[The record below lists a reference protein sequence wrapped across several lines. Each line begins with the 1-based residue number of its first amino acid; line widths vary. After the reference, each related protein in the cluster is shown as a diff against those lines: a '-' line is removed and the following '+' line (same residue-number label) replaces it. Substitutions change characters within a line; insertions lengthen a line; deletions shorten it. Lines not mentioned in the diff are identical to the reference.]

1 MKTIKIHDAIY
12 EIKGENYE
20 MAEKLDITDKLIRNR
35 LLNRWTL
42 AEACQ
47 VPKGMKRE
55 DLVYINYAK
64 QYEEDNKEAKQNYHD
79 EKQREERPW
88 LYDGTPQNH
97 DRGKYTKELM
107 RNNAIAKV
115 KVDMYG
121 NVQLV

>member
-1 MKTIKIHDAIY
+1 MKIIRIHDAIY

-20 MAEKLDITDKLIRNR
+20 MMEELNITNQMIRDR
-35 LLNRWTL
+35 LLKNWTL

-47 VPKGMKRE
+47 VPKGINRQ

-64 QYEEDNKEAKQNYHD
+64 QYEEDNEEAKQNYRD

-97 DRGKYTKELM
+97 NRGKWCEYLM
-107 RNNAIAKV
+107 NTSIFPKAVR
-115 KVDMYG
+115 
-121 NVQLV
+121 

>member
-64 QYEEDNKEAKQNYHD
+64 QYEEDNTEATLNYRD

-97 DRGKYTKELM
+97 DRGKWCRYLM
-107 RNNAIAKV
+107 NTSIFPKAVR
-115 KVDMYG
+115 
-121 NVQLV
+121 

>member
-1 MKTIKIHDAIY
+1 MKIIKIHDAIY

-20 MAEKLDITDKLIRNR
+20 TAEELDISERLIRNR
-35 LLNRWTL
+35 IQNNWSIE
-42 AEACQ
+42 EACQ

-64 QYEEDNKEAKQNYHD
+64 QYEEDNTEATLNYRD

-97 DRGKYTKELM
+97 NRGKWCEYLM
-107 RNNAIAKV
+107 NTSIFPKAVR
-115 KVDMYG
+115 
-121 NVQLV
+121 

>member
-20 MAEKLDITDKLIRNR
+20 TAEELDISERLIRNR
-35 LLNRWTL
+35 IQNNWSIE
-42 AEACQ
+42 EACQ

-64 QYEEDNKEAKQNYHD
+64 QYEEDNTEATLNYRD

-97 DRGKYTKELM
+97 NRGKWCQYLM
-107 RNNAIAKV
+107 NTSIFPKAVR
-115 KVDMYG
+115 
-121 NVQLV
+121 

>member
-1 MKTIKIHDAIY
+1 MKIIRIHDAIY

-20 MAEKLDITDKLIRNR
+20 MMEELNITNQMIRDR
-35 LLNRWTL
+35 LLKNWTL

-47 VPKGMKRE
+47 VPKGINRQ

-64 QYEEDNKEAKQNYHD
+64 QYEEGNEEAKQNYHD

-97 DRGKYTKELM
+97 NRGKWCQYLM
-107 RNNAIAKV
+107 NTSTFPKAVR
-115 KVDMYG
+115 
-121 NVQLV
+121 

>member
-1 MKTIKIHDAIY
+1 MKTLMKINNKVY
-12 EIKGENYE
+12 EISKENYE

-64 QYEEDNKEAKQNYHD
+64 QYEEDNTEATLNYRD

-97 DRGKYTKELM
+97 DRGKWCRYLM
-107 RNNAIAKV
+107 NTSIFPKAVR
-115 KVDMYG
+115 
-121 NVQLV
+121 

>member
-1 MKTIKIHDAIY
+1 MKIIRIHDEIY

-20 MAEKLDITDKLIRNR
+20 MMEELNITNQMIRDR
-35 LLNRWTL
+35 LLKNWTL

-47 VPKGMKRE
+47 VPKGINRQ

-97 DRGKYTKELM
+97 NRGKWCEYLM
-107 RNNAIAKV
+107 DTSIFPKAVR
-115 KVDMYG
+115 
-121 NVQLV
+121 

>member
-1 MKTIKIHDAIY
+1 MKIIRIHDAIY

-20 MAEKLDITDKLIRNR
+20 MMEELNITNQMIRDR
-35 LLNRWTL
+35 LLKNWTL

-64 QYEEDNKEAKQNYHD
+64 QYEEDNEEAKQNYHD

-97 DRGKYTKELM
+97 NRGKWCQYLM
-107 RNNAIAKV
+107 NTSIFPKAVR
-115 KVDMYG
+115 
-121 NVQLV
+121 